1 MIDIG
6 HAMWKDVPERRYTD
20 MEIGKKLK
28 DARMKSGFTQ
38 EAVAEKINVSRQT
51 ISNWE
56 NEKSYPD
63 IISVIKMSDCYE
75 VSLDYLLKGEQK
87 MKTYYDYLEE
97 STNVVKSNAN
107 RNKIITILSYMLVW
121 AIAMIVFWF
130 FTSGSDAMGYSLMF
144 LWIILPVTTFV
155 VSIVIG
161 KNDFWKKG
169 KWAFTLFFGVMYM
182 LAEYGTFK
190 MANNIAFDKLNAPD
204 WGMIVAGAIISAIGM
219 LLGSLCNK
227 KRNKQ
232 KNQDI

>member
-1 MIDIG
+1 MEHDIG
-6 HAMWKDVPERRYTD
+6 SKIKAARLE
-20 MEIGKKLK
+20 KKL
-28 DARMKSGFTQ
+28 TQ
-38 EAVAEKINVSRQT
+38 EQVAEILGVSRQT

-63 IISVIKMSDCYE
+63 IISVIKMS
-75 VSLDYLLKGEQK
+75 
-87 MKTYYDYLEE
+87 DYLEE